1 MLVDS
6 STFIGNSAGMGGDDI
21 YITANVNQGSI
32 VLRNLNLNVTG
43 HETST
48 IETER
53 NTSVVQCDDDAASW
67 QACNTNERCVDRY
80 TLPGET
86 GRVWENVALGRPTK
100 SYTPSLVS
108 LPSSSVVD
116 GVVNNDA
123 GAEIFQ
129 TTDSSEYVIP
139 FKATASK
146 SSDYDTSTFYP
157 SMPWSWTD
165 KTWAGTYEKQ
175 EKKYCAA
182 FLTADT
188 YGLSTYKR
196 GAVCNPQAFTTH
208 CTGTAPFTV
217 KECVELCDA
226 RRATPF
232 LGSGCN
238 GVSLVQQVESDQTR
252 TSICLLLVFGD
263 LAHSP
268 SKSQGCLD
276 SPTHGSYTTTF
287 GSSCTAEADSICTA
301 DSYWWGKLP
310 GKKKGEDVFE
320 VTGSF
325 GTYGD
330 GGIVNT
336 GVTTNVKDIRY
347 VSIFLSYVVYMFA
360 LLVSVS

>member
-21 YITANVNQGSI
+21 YIRANVNQGSI

-67 QACNTNERCVDRY
+67 PSCNTNERCVDRY

-86 GRVWENVALGRPTK
+86 GRVWENVALGRPTN

-139 FKATASK
+139 FKTTASK
-146 SSDYDTSTFYP
+146 SSDYNTSTFYP
-157 SMPWSWTD
+157 SIPWSWTD
-165 KTWAGTYEKQ
+165 RTWAGTYEKQ

-182 FLTADT
+182 FLTADSPA
-188 YGLSTYKR
+188 GLSTYKR
-196 GAVCNPQAFTTH
+196 G
-208 CTGTAPFTV
+208 TGTAPFTV

-226 RRATPF
+226 RRATP
-232 LGSGCN
+232 LSGSGCN

-268 SKSQGCLD
+268 SKSEGCLAP
-276 SPTHGSYTTTF
+276 PTHGSYTATF
-287 GSSCTAEADSICTA
+287 GSPRDAAAGSICTA

-347 VSIFLSYVVYMFA
+347 VSFFLSYVVYMFA
-360 LLVSVS
+360 LLVLVS